1 MILVVGATGMLGG
14 MIARHLLEQ
23 HHQVR
28 VLVRPDSAQH
38 QLVAAGASPV
48 VGDLKQKASLRHAC
62 QDVEV
67 VITTANSAQRDGE
80 DTIQA
85 VDLDGNRDLIDAAV
99 EAGVKHFIYISA
111 FGVSL
116 EHPSEFFQAK
126 ARTEQHL
133 IASGMDY
140 TILQPDS
147 FMDVW
152 IPGIVGL
159 PLQQG
164 APVTLI
170 GEGKRQHS
178 LVAVSDVAAFAV
190 AAVENPAARN
200 QVLVIGGPKPVS
212 WQDVV
217 ASTGDILGREIPV
230 ELLPIGAAL
239 PGYPPVVTELLT
251 ATELYDS
258 PLEME
263 ALAIAY
269 GVQLTSLEK
278 WLRQSPLAHE
288 EFGVQIEQ
296 ATTS

>member
-14 MIARHLLEQ
+14 MIAQRLLEQ
-23 HHQVR
+23 HDQVR
-28 VLVRPDSAQH
+28 VLVRPSSAHH
-38 QLVAAGASPV
+38 QLVAAGAEPV

-99 EAGVKHFIYISA
+99 EAGVKHFIYVSA
-111 FGVSL
+111 LGVSL
-116 EHPSEFFQAK
+116 DHPSDFFQAK
-126 ARTEQHL
+126 ARTEQYL
-133 IASGMDY
+133 MQSGMDY
-140 TILQPDS
+140 TILQPDF

-164 APVTLI
+164 VVVTLI
-170 GEGKRQHS
+170 GEGKRRHS

-200 QVLVIGGPKPVS
+200 QVLVIGGPEPLS

-217 ASTGDILGREIPV
+217 ASTGDMLGREIPI

-239 PGYPPVVTELLT
+239 PGFPPVVTELMT
-251 ATELYDS
+251 ATEMYDS

-263 ALAIAY
+263 AVVSIY
-269 GVQLTSLEK
+269 GVELTSLET
-278 WLRQSPLAHE
+278 WLRQSPLAQQ
-288 EFGVQIEQ
+288 G
-296 ATTS
+296 